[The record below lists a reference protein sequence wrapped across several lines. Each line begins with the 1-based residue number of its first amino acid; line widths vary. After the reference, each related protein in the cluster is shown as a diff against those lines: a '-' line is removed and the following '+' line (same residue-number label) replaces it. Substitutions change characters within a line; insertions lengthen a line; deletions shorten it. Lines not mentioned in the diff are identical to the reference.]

1 MTTQEARQCTIQR
14 FTNLLDGTVLPYVTP
29 GQVIDYYQ
37 SLINLD
43 KPQVKMPLGNIE
55 HQFQEIEIQADLDYM
70 EEYYGND
77 YI

>member
-1 MTTQEARQCTIQR
+1 MSNQEAKQRTIRR

-55 HQFQEIEIQADLDYM
+55 RQFTEAEIQYDLD
-70 EEYYGND
+70 EEDDYYDNNT
-77 YI
+77 I